1 MPTLSVILITRNE
14 EANLR
19 DCLASLGGLAQQ
31 VVIVDT
37 ASTDG
42 TIAIAQEFGA
52 TIAQPADWPGFG
64 PQKNRALDLATG
76 DWVLS
81 LDADERLTPALQAE
95 IAGVLE
101 KPGNATCFA
110 IPRLSWYCG
119 RFIRHSGWNPDY
131 VDRLFQRGTARF
143 SDDLVHER
151 LIPSGSVVKL
161 KNHMLHYSFMNYSQV
176 LQKIDR
182 YSSASAEQA
191 FAKGKQSSPLA
202 AIGHGA
208 WSFFRTYF
216 IRLGFFGWAPRLRLS
231 HLECTRYLL
240 SLYQALATEPR
251 GAQGKSKLFE
261 KSPMISVLLATYNW
275 PEALQKCL
283 ESLANQTD
291 TDFEIIIADDGSGPF
306 NAIPD

>member
-14 EANLR
+14 ETNLR

-31 VVIVDT
+31 VVVVDT
-37 ASTDG
+37 ASADG

-81 LDADERLTPALQAE
+81 LDADERLTPELRAE
-95 IAGVLE
+95 IAVVLAN
-101 KPGNATCFA
+101 PGNTSCFA

-191 FAKGKQSSPLA
+191 FAKGKRSSPLA
-202 AIGHGA
+202 AAGHGA
-208 WSFFRTYF
+208 WSFFRTYV
-216 IRLGFFGWAPRLRLS
+216 IRLGFLDGPQGF
-231 HLECTRYLL
+231 
-240 SLYQALATEPR
+240 SLALAN
-251 GAQGKSKLFE
+251 AQGSYYRYMKICELTKAAKVGKGL
-261 KSPMISVLLATYNW
+261 
-275 PEALQKCL
+275 
-283 ESLANQTD
+283 
-291 TDFEIIIADDGSGPF
+291 
-306 NAIPD
+306 